1 MKKAAIFHTTAMTI
15 APLQALAKEIMPEAE
30 IINLAEDG
38 MIRDVIRHGGP
49 TAAISARVANYMLC
63 AEKAGC
69 EVFMTACS
77 SIGEVVES
85 CQMLTTMKVTRIDLA
100 MAEKAVELGSKIAIL
115 ATAATT
121 MKPTSNLIARKAV
134 EVGKQV
140 EIKPY
145 LMPEAY
151 AALMAGDT
159 ATHDQM
165 VKRALITAAAE
176 NQVVVLAQASMARV
190 LAGMGSIAVPVLTS
204 PELGM
209 RHLRQLV
216 EGN

>member
-1 MKKAAIFHTTAMTI
+1 MKMAAIFHTTAVTI
-15 APLQALAKEIMPEAE
+15 APLQALAKQLMPTAE

-63 AEKAGC
+63 AERAGC

-85 CQMLTTMKVTRIDLA
+85 CQMLTSMKVTRIDLA
-100 MAEKAVELGSKIAIL
+100 MAEKAVEIGGKIAIL

-121 MKPTSNLIARKAV
+121 MKPTSNLIARKAA
-134 EVGKQV
+134 EARKPV
-140 EIKPY
+140 EIKQY

-159 ATHDQM
+159 ATHDKM
-165 VKRALITAAAE
+165 VKSALSEAAAG
-176 NQVVVLAQASMARV
+176 NQVIVLAQASMARA
-190 LAGMGSIAVPVLTS
+190 LAGMDRPAVPILTS

-209 RHLRQLV
+209 RHLQQLV
-216 EGN
+216 EGA

>member
-1 MKKAAIFHTTAMTI
+1 MKKAAIFHTTAVTI
-15 APLQALAKEIMPEAE
+15 APLQALAKELMPDAE

-38 MIRDVIRHGGP
+38 MIRDVIRHDGP

-85 CQMLTTMKVTRIDLA
+85 CQMLTSMKVTRIDLA

-121 MKPTSNLIARKAV
+121 MKPTSNLIARKAA

-165 VKRALITAAAE
+165 VKRALSAAAAE
-176 NQVVVLAQASMARV
+176 NQVIVLAQASMARV
-190 LAGMGSIAVPVLTS
+190 LAGMGAIAVPVLTS